1 MRQAI
6 ERANQESSG
15 ARAYVLALYYFVTGN
30 ISLVIILMGV
40 ASIGLGATLVN
51 GTPAIVIGGEDG
63 FISLMNGLPD
73 GVRSW
78 SGRGHCPRPQG
89 VRRDDGD
96 LRGDSHRPRCEH
108 LRVPVREQ
116 TVRAGDLVGLTGPP
130 FLPFDHVPK
139 RRVPVSSDID
149 PHRSTPV
156 PASRPPST
164 SGR

>member
-73 GVRSW
+73 GVRSF
-78 SGRGHCPRPQG
+78 GAVEG
-89 VRRDDGD
+89 
-96 LRGDSHRPRCEH
+96 
-108 LRVPVREQ
+108 
-116 TVRAGDLVGLTGPP
+116 TVLAHKVFAGMMGIFGATLIALGASIYGFLFANKLYARAT
-130 FLPFDHVPK
+130 
-139 RRVPVSSDID
+139 SS
-149 PHRSTPV
+149 
-156 PASRPPST
+156 A
-164 SGR
+164 